1 MGQQSE
7 SWWTKFL
14 DSTALDWIGI
24 ILSEAKFPE
33 NQRPTGSRQ
42 AEIESKM
49 AHLSDEP
56 LDTVVSHMDK
66 LLDDDE
72 RRLSTIESKAFT
84 LIGIT
89 GIASGFVMGFAQ
101 LLLTNTSF
109 SDFFRYVIGVL
120 YVLIGASLL
129 VTLILARRA
138 IVIGK
143 YKFMS
148 PDPLDILKLTETNRT
163 PILRE
168 RAVSMLFSYEHN
180 RALINDKA
188 TYVRGAQDWFRNVVF
203 LLFVLLIVLV
213 IYLPLKPLVDV
224 RPPSTPMPVIIV
236 TVTSTPS
243 STRITQPVTPLSPI
257 PLLASPSSVSP
268 IATQMP

>member
-1 MGQQSE
+1 
-7 SWWTKFL
+7 
-14 DSTALDWIGI
+14 
-24 ILSEAKFPE
+24 
-33 NQRPTGSRQ
+33 
-42 AEIESKM
+42 M
-49 AHLSDEP
+49 AHLSGEP
-56 LDTVVSHMDK
+56 LDMVVSHTNK

-72 RRLSTIESKAFT
+72 KRLSTIESKAFT
-84 LIGIT
+84 LFGIT

-129 VTLILARRA
+129 ITLILARRA
-138 IVIGK
+138 ILVGK

-148 PDPLDILKLTETNRT
+148 LDPLDILKLTETNRT

-168 RAVSMLFSYEHN
+168 RAVFMLLSYEN
-180 RALINDKA
+180 NLAVINDKG

-213 IYLPLKPLVDV
+213 IYLPVKPLVDV

-236 TVTSTPS
+236 TLTPIPV
-243 STRITQPVTPLSPI
+243 STRTTQPVTPPSPT
-257 PLLASPSSVSP
+257 PLLASPSPVSP
-268 IATQMP
+268 TATPTP

>member
-7 SWWTKFL
+7 NRWTRFL

-24 ILSEAKFPE
+24 ILNEAKFPE

-72 RRLSTIESKAFT
+72 KRLSTIESKAFT

-101 LLLTNTSF
+101 LLLTSTSF

-129 VTLILARRA
+129 I
-138 IVIGK
+138 
-143 YKFMS
+143 
-148 PDPLDILKLTETNRT
+148 
-163 PILRE
+163 
-168 RAVSMLFSYEHN
+168 
-180 RALINDKA
+180 
-188 TYVRGAQDWFRNVVF
+188 RG
-203 LLFVLLIVLV
+203 
-213 IYLPLKPLVDV
+213 
-224 RPPSTPMPVIIV
+224 
-236 TVTSTPS
+236 
-243 STRITQPVTPLSPI
+243 
-257 PLLASPSSVSP
+257 
-268 IATQMP
+268 